1 MFPHLREYLDDP
13 LTEKQKGII
22 MALEVVQIE
31 KYVQHLNKLWT
42 GQPSEDRCYLAR
54 IIVTKAVYNLD
65 NTRILIDL
73 LHNYAYLTEDM
84 RIRAKK
90 RYPLGIY
97 LLPFL
102 FRNLPQKPSKIF
114 PYADFLLPPLLSIHE
129 SQVAIPMMKITSEK
143 LIAMT

>member
-97 LLPFL
+97 LLRFFSEISHRSPQRYSRMQISYYHRCYLSTRARLPF
-102 FRNLPQKPSKIF
+102 P
-114 PYADFLLPPLLSIHE
+114 
-129 SQVAIPMMKITSEK
+129 
-143 LIAMT
+143 